1 MIIGNL
7 LCIAA
12 GAGIG
17 ALKSAAITCAANEV
31 KTFVAE
37 QFSKDAMENID
48 SPKIRHGSSYILSE
62 KCNLSDVSS
71 NPNDIDW
78 KHPDKT
84 IDRKTNIVSTKLTYL
99 LVMNRWLES
108 HKSEMSEKEYQKR
121 KKALNDVYKVIMPQ
135 YQRAIN
141 ASLAG

>member
-1 MIIGNL
+1 MIIGNI

-31 KTFVAE
+31 RTFVAE

-48 SPKIRHGSSYILSE
+48 SAEIRKMRPYNDSKYCTLI
-62 KCNLSDVSS
+62 DPS
-71 NPNDIDW
+71 NPNDVNW

-84 IDRKTNIVSTKLTYL
+84 VNNRTSIASTKITYL

-108 HKSEMSEKEYQKR
+108 HKSEMPDKEYQKR
-121 KKALNDVYKVIMPQ
+121 KKALNDIYKVIMPQ
-135 YQRAIN
+135 YQQEVNMA
-141 ASLAG
+141 LAR

>member
-1 MIIGNL
+1 MIIGNI

-31 KTFVAE
+31 RTFVAE

-48 SPKIRHGSSYILSE
+48 SAEIMRGDMTHAVNVR
-62 KCNLSDVSS
+62 NLQSISP
-71 NPNDIDW
+71 NPVNW

-84 IDRKTNIVSTKLTYL
+84 INSKTNIASTKITYL

-108 HKSEMSEKEYQKR
+108 HKSEMSEKEYRAR
-121 KKALNDVYKVIMPQ
+121 KKALNNVYKVVMPQ
-135 YQRAIN
+135 YQQQLNMIATI
-141 ASLAG
+141 

>member
-1 MIIGNL
+1 MIIGNI

-12 GAGIG
+12 GTGIG

-31 KTFVAE
+31 RTFVAT

-48 SPKIRHGSSYILSE
+48 SPDIKKTQEY
-62 KCNLSDVSS
+62 SDSTYCPITNVSD
-71 NPNDIDW
+71 PNNIDW

-84 IDRKTNIVSTKLTYL
+84 INSRTDIASTKVTYL

-108 HKSEMSEKEYQKR
+108 NKSKMSEKEYRKR
-121 KKALNDVYKVIMPQ
+121 KNALNKVYKTVMPQ
-135 YQRAIN
+135 YQQECAIK
-141 ASLAG
+141 LA

>member
-1 MIIGNL
+1 MIIGNI

-31 KTFVAE
+31 KTFVTE
-37 QFSKDAMENID
+37 QFSKDTMENID
-48 SPKIRHGSSYILSE
+48 SPGIRRESAYIRSE
-62 KCNLSDVSS
+62 QRNLNSISS

-108 HKSEMSEKEYQKR
+108 HKSEMSEKEYQTR
-121 KKALNDVYKVIMPQ
+121 KKALNGVYKVVMPQ
-135 YQRAIN
+135 YQQAIN
-141 ASLAG
+141 ASLTM